1 MTNLTDPEASDR
13 TFVPL
18 FVRRV
23 SVLVAVFLI
32 VFMVVLAAV
41 AAAAWLLELTGLEL
55 STDARFLMA
64 TMMVSSIFVVGS
76 IILHAVFTTGY
87 TESSMDD
94 EADWE
99 SSDADED
106 EEDDA
111 RWAWLKAELSNPRRQ
126 QALGVSIVEYDR
138 SSHSSHASRS
148 RTNSRNPKK
157 QRDKLRK

>member
-1 MTNLTDPEASDR
+1 MTTVTDPTDSDGGV
-13 TFVPL
+13 FPL
-18 FVRRV
+18 IAKRLALLAV
-23 SVLVAVFLI
+23 VFLI
-32 VFMVVLAAV
+32 VFMVVLALV
-41 AAAAWLLELTGLEL
+41 AAAAWLLQLIGLEL

-76 IILHAVFTTGY
+76 IILNAVFITSY
-87 TESSMDD
+87 AESSMDD

-111 RWAWLKAELSNPRRQ
+111 RWAWLKAELSNARRQ
-126 QALGVSIVEYDR
+126 HDLGVSIVEYDR
-138 SSHSSHASRS
+138 SSPSSRASRS
-148 RTNSRNPKK
+148 KTNSRNPKK